1 MRHFHL
7 SAFFFFFFYFFI
19 LCSIVLIFNFITLYI
34 YIYIFSKKNI
44 GHTMMINM
52 ILKLWLI
59 LFLYRIVVF
68 LFIFSVFIAIINQ
81 AFSIM
86 NILKASFHN
95 IIKDDFIMEYLI
107 LYIKREII
115 VTFSPESI
123 INDCCN

>member
-1 MRHFHL
+1 
-7 SAFFFFFFYFFI
+7 
-19 LCSIVLIFNFITLYI
+19 
-34 YIYIFSKKNI
+34 
-44 GHTMMINM
+44 MMINM

-68 LFIFSVFIAIINQ
+68 LFIFSVSIAIINQ

-95 IIKDDFIMEYLI
+95 IMKDDFITEYLI

-123 INDCCN
+123 IDDCCNLKECWITFRYIANDWVEMY